1 MTLFWTQYRWIDF
14 GWANMLKKKEA
25 EEQIMVLQYSFL
37 ATLLVGYDQLRC
49 SNILKSLVTALF
61 RWGLKDVDVC

>member
-1 MTLFWTQYRWIDF
+1 
-14 GWANMLKKKEA
+14 MLKKKEA